1 MFKRRIFILSTA
13 ENTLSIFALGGIN
26 EIGKNMYVIQ
36 YANDIVII
44 DCGSKFPDESLLGI
58 DLIIPDITYLKENQD
73 KIRAL
78 VVTHGHEDHIGGIPY
93 ILKQLNVPIYATRLT
108 LGLIE
113 VKLKEHKL
121 QNVTDLFVID
131 SESLIELGQ
140 ISLTFFKTNHSIPD
154 CLGIAFHTPEGTV
167 VHTGDFKFDLTPVNN
182 QYPDI
187 HKMAKIGSNGVLALL
202 SESTNAERS
211 GFTPSERIVGEHIE
225 EAFLKAR
232 RKVILSTFASN
243 VNRVQQVVD
252 AARKTNRKLALLGR
266 SMVNVVSVA
275 LERGYLNIPEGM
287 LIEAHEINQM
297 DPEKVT
303 ILCTG
308 SQGEPMAAL
317 ARLASGNYRQ
327 VDILPE
333 DTVIIAATP
342 IPGNERNVSRI
353 VDNLFLLGA
362 NVIYGTGSSTGM
374 HVSGHAY
381 KEELK
386 LMLTLMKPKYF
397 IPIHGEFRMLHHHR
411 LLAESVGVKKDN
423 IFVMNNGDVV
433 DIKNQVAYQSRRI
446 PAGDVYVDGLG
457 IGDVGNIILR
467 DRKQLA
473 EDGMLVIVITLSK
486 TDGKMISGPDTISR
500 GFVYVRDSEDFL
512 KKINQLVVTIVNNP
526 QKANISQW
534 NVLKKNIKETLG
546 QFVYEHTKRKPMI
559 LPIII
564 E

>member
-1 MFKRRIFILSTA
+1 MSTA

-564 E
+564 EV